1 MVGVWV
7 LWNEVVWDEGREM
20 DSVWTEEG
28 WLWHDVLNYARGS
41 DEWCQSGLVNVLIDT
56 TWDEC

>member
-7 LWNEVVWDEGREM
+7 LLDEVVWDEGREV

-28 WLWHDVLNYARGS
+28 WLWHDVLNYA
-41 DEWCQSGLVNVLIDT
+41 
-56 TWDEC
+56 